1 MVTQLPGGWL
11 AQQACGT
18 PSRHTILPSSLGCVV
33 PSISCGGAGA
43 KLVNALNL
51 GGQALFL
58 LTLPAAASLGAVPL
72 AVALTCLGM
81 CQGPLVPA
89 QAVLQRYWMPAGCVS
104 TQPHRPQTDRC
115 RP

>member
-1 MVTQLPGGWL
+1 MRYAKPPHDSPKLSWL
-11 AQQACGT
+11 CC
-18 PSRHTILPSSLGCVV
+18 SKHFVR
-33 PSISCGGAGA
+33 GAGA

-58 LTLPAAASLGAVPL
+58 LALPAAASLGAVPL

-104 TQPHRPQTDRC
+104 TTATQTTDRPLPPLVAKP
-115 RP
+115 RTGAGRR

>member
-1 MVTQLPGGWL
+1 MRYAKPPHDSPKLSW
-11 AQQACGT
+11 
-18 PSRHTILPSSLGCVV
+18 LGC
-33 PSISCGGAGA
+33 SKHLFRAGGAGA

-58 LTLPAAASLGAVPL
+58 LALPAAASLGAVPL

-89 QAVLQRYWMPAGCVS
+89 QAVLQRYWMPAGCV
-104 TQPHRPQTDRC
+104 
-115 RP
+115 